1 MNDYI
6 IGSGAIL
13 VPGPEGFMTPATL
26 HAQADP
32 LLAGVVQAAA
42 FDFEGSE
49 TSLQRLLVVAAGWT
63 AGAFER
69 RIAARLRARGEASL
83 ADVLAMLAAEVGTR
97 VVHVFARWLP
107 DQTTLEAASRLGV
120 TIVAHPLEAVERVSL
135 VSGTRRLKWGP
146 ARAA

>member
-13 VPGPEGFMTPATL
+13 VPGPEASITPATL

-42 FDFEGSE
+42 LDFEGSE
-49 TSLQRLLVVAAGWT
+49 TSLRRLVIVAAGWT
-63 AGAFER
+63 AGRFER
-69 RIAARLRARGEASL
+69 RIAARLRTRGEASL
-83 ADVLAMLAAEVGTR
+83 AEVLATLAAEVGTT

-107 DQTTLEAASRLGV
+107 DEATLEAASSFGV
-120 TIVAHPLEAVERVSL
+120 SIVAHPLEAVERVSL

-146 ARAA
+146 PRAA